1 MTGGPAWLRIQD
13 MGRRKGGQLKTEPV
27 SGQNEW
33 LPVPESSS
41 LTPCSLSDSPPCE
54 CVGAFLVLGMS

>member
-1 MTGGPAWLRIQD
+1 MEGLPGLESRTGGGER
-13 MGRRKGGQLKTEPV
+13 GQLKAEPV

-33 LPVPESSS
+33 LPVPQSSS

-54 CVGAFLVLGMS
+54 CADAFLVLGMS